1 MAKPKLKKVV
11 SPRGIAAPYPKLITP
26 DEYEG
31 DHAYKAGLILDPA
44 DEGVQAFIDMLK
56 EEAQAAYDAGI
67 SDLKA
72 QLADAKGAKLAKLR
86 TTIEETELYL
96 PYSKSYNEDGSEDG
110 RYVVNFK
117 RKAQGQYPD
126 GKAWVHKLPV
136 FDAAKNKMGTDVDIW
151 GGSVLRMQTE
161 LMPWFQAGLKKGGVS
176 CRLFAVQVI
185 ELESGSS
192 DNADGFDVEDGYE
205 SSEMP
210 AAQEEPVSHAD
221 APDVEEF

>member
-1 MAKPKLKKVV
+1 MARAKLKKVV

-31 DHAYKAGLILDPA
+31 DHAYKCGLILDPA
-44 DEGVQAFIDMLK
+44 DEGVQAFVDMLK
-56 EEAQAAYDAGI
+56 NEAQNAFDTGM

-72 QLADAKGAKLAKLR
+72 QLADAKGAKIAKLKE
-86 TTIEETELYL
+86 TIANMELFL
-96 PYSKSYNEDGSEDG
+96 PYAKSYNEDGTEDG

-126 GKAWVHKLPV
+126 GKAWVHNLPV
-136 FDAAKNKMGTDVDIW
+136 FDSAKKPIAEGVDIW
-151 GGSVLRMQTE
+151 GGSVLRLQTE

-185 ELESGSS
+185 ELESGSAGGS
-192 DNADGFDVEDGYE
+192 EGFDVEDGYV
-205 SSEMP
+205 SDEMP
-210 AAQEEPVSHAD
+210 AAQAQPVSQAD
-221 APDVEEF
+221 AADVEDF